1 MDLCRMLVVP
11 MNMAKHQH
19 CCQSMEYSGSGF
31 LFVARAAADAWR
43 CITVGAFASESNA
56 RAPRF
61 WSRLHEPGTK
71 AIDALCVLDWA
82 RSECP
87 ACCAAHG
94 GAVFAFPHSSVVRA
108 TVEKACADRALCIL
122 LVPVAI
128 LSQHWGKLLAASVL
142 PRAAPYADGFLR
154 VKNPD
159 RFLSWPAPHCAAG
172 LAIFITQPL
181 FFSVYITF
189 SQGFCSVHFSSL
201 VFHSG
206 SYKYLGA
213 VTDPLR
219 ATSQHSC
226 SQPTFDVSV
235 PAASG
240 PPT

>member
-1 MDLCRMLVVP
+1 VQ
-11 MNMAKHQH
+11 NTW
-19 CCQSMEYSGSGF
+19 
-31 LFVARAAADAWR
+31 RADEHGQAPALR
-43 CITVGAFASESNA
+43 SVHGVHGGGVFAFPHS
-56 RAPRF
+56 
-61 WSRLHEPGTK
+61 
-71 AIDALCVLDWA
+71 
-82 RSECP
+82 
-87 ACCAAHG
+87 AAHCG
-94 GAVFAFPHSSVVRA
+94 VVFAFPHSSVVRA

-128 LSQHWGKLLAASVL
+128 LSPHWGKLLAASVL

-154 VKNPD
+154 VKNPA

-181 FFSVYITF
+181 FSRVYVTF
-189 SQGFCSVHFSSL
+189 SRVHFFGFCLVHFSSR
-201 VFHSG
+201 VFYSG

-226 SQPTFDVSV
+226 SQPTFDLSV

-240 PPT
+240 LPT